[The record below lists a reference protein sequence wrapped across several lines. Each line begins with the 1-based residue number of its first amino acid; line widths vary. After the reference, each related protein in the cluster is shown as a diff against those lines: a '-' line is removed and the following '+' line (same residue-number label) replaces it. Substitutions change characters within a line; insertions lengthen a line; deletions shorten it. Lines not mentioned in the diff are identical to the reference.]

1 VLENTA
7 AFKKYYRYY
16 ADPQKWITGKCLSTS
31 LTRPLKLIDV
41 GGSNAYVCSRF
52 DTHSPVVI
60 FLLSAKA
67 GGVGLNL
74 IGASRLIL
82 VDSDWNPSHD
92 LQAMARIHRDGQKR
106 PVFIYRLLTC
116 GTIDEKIFQR
126 AITKIGLS
134 ESLMRQSGS
143 RGDGIKPSKG
153 DSFSQSEV
161 SHLSMLCVSLFY
173 LRSR

>member
-1 VLENTA
+1 MRRCSIQ
-7 AFKKYYRYY
+7 FRSQH
-16 ADPQKWITGKCLSTS
+16 P
-31 LTRPLKLIDV
+31 LID
-41 GGSNAYVCSRF
+41 F
-52 DTHSPVVI
+52 LVV
-60 FLLSAKA
+60 FLLSTKA

-126 AITKIGLS
+126 AVTKMGLS
-134 ESLMRQSGS
+134 ESLIGDSSGV
-143 RGDGIKPSKG
+143 GGGKGSKG

-161 SHLSMLCVSLFY
+161 GHVCHLCACLS
-173 LRSR
+173 

>member
-1 VLENTA
+1 MIHTNV
-7 AFKKYYRYY
+7 
-16 ADPQKWITGKCLSTS
+16 
-31 LTRPLKLIDV
+31 DV
-41 GGSNAYVCSRF
+41 
-52 DTHSPVVI
+52 PVV
-60 FLLSAKA
+60 FLLSTKA

-106 PVFIYRLLTC
+106 PVFIYRLLTS

-126 AITKIGLS
+126 AITKMGLS
-134 ESLMRQSGS
+134 ESLIG
-143 RGDGIKPSKG
+143 GAGIGNSSNGAKG

-161 SHLSMLCVSLFY
+161 
-173 LRSR
+173 R